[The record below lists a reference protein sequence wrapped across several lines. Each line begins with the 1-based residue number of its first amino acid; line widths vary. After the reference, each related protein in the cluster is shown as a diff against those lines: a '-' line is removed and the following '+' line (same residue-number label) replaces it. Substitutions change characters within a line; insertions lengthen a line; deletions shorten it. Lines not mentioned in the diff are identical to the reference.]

1 VDFNLLVDEGLAVT
15 GIFGMPPAQSY
26 GVSHPT
32 SIGIANLRLQDLP
45 NLLQII
51 AARFVRKTSRKK
63 LRANYWVR
71 VQLQPAA
78 DGDIKLI
85 WRVAV
90 APGST
95 SSDPEMDSEFVP
107 ETVST
112 PDPLF
117 VI

>member
-1 VDFNLLVDEGLAVT
+1 MKSLQAAASRRVQPWRDRAILAILLHRMILDDPARDSATRLACVRHS
-15 GIFGMPPAQSY
+15 M
-26 GVSHPT
+26 
-32 SIGIANLRLQDLP
+32 QDL
-45 NLLQII
+45 
-51 AARFVRKTSRKK
+51 RR

-85 WRVAV
+85 WKMAV
-90 APGST
+90 APDST